1 MLHEST
7 NMNVENKR
15 GKRTKK
21 GCVRHLHHR
30 VRVFSHTGKIH
41 RCGFAA
47 LTRARSERLL
57 ARSMEAKRGLRGLV
71 VKTSQAGNITCEANM
86 SPGSSK
92 GVSYVYIAGIQGRV
106 HDQLPFSK
114 TWRLCAYPVHAQAA
128 PSNSS
133 RLLSIRTIYLPVV
146 SYLYIYIR
154 LSGKFFSFHKVIIDE
169 QEFLFYISLLN

>member
-1 MLHEST
+1 MFHEST
-7 NMNVENKR
+7 NTNVENKR

-86 SPGSSK
+86 SPGNSK
-92 GVSYVYIAGIQGRV
+92 GVSYVYIVGIQGRV
-106 HDQLPFSK
+106 HDQLSFSE
-114 TWRLCAYPVHAQAA
+114 TWRLTLRVSCART
-128 PSNSS
+128 SCTERLKSS
-133 RLLSIRTIYLPVV
+133 IIYTYNISTRSII
-146 SYLYIYIR
+146 SLYIY
-154 LSGKFFSFHKVIIDE
+154 
-169 QEFLFYISLLN
+169 